1 MPDIKQKQRTPIKN
15 INKKIVYS
23 ERIKDHAVNVK
34 NRTNDFINSN
44 ENSNPTD
51 TATQNI
57 VDTEKIAVAKAGDKF
72 NEEGKKSV
80 IKTKEN
86 FEKAKSNINEI
97 RVRQQEK
104 KESKLLKDKVK
115 KDTNNSSSSII
126 KQKNIKGI
134 KQKDAKAIKGANQTT
149 KLTKKQIK
157 NTEYIAK
164 KAEQKTKEAIK
175 LSKKAYQISKMA
187 AKRIAQDTRRLV
199 RAIIKVV
206 KASIIA
212 AKAAVTFLIA
222 GGWIAVIVVLILC
235 IMGGAMAL
243 YKANGERN
251 SELGIYNSEAWNS
264 DLVTIAISQLGN
276 KGGQP
281 YWSWY
286 GFNERVAW
294 CACFVSWCANECG
307 YIDKGIIPKFAA
319 CNDGIAWFK
328 AKNQWIESTDIPFTG
343 DLIFFDWNDG
353 GQDDSS
359 DHVGIVEYYDIEK
372 NIVHTIEG
380 NSSDEC
386 KQREY
391 SKDDNQIMGYGR
403 PAF

>member
-34 NRTNDFINSN
+34 NRTNNFINSN
-44 ENSNPTD
+44 EDSNPTD

-86 FEKAKSNINEI
+86 FEKAKSSINEI

-115 KDTNNSSSSII
+115 KDSNNTSSSII

-134 KQKDAKAIKGANQTT
+134 KQKKAKAKKWEKQKT

-164 KAEQKTKEAIK
+164 KTEQKTKEAIK
-175 LSKKAYQISKMA
+175 LSKKAYQISKA
-187 AKRIAQDTRRLV
+187 TAKRIAQDTRRLV

-222 GGWIAVIVVLILC
+222 GGWIAVIVVLIVC

-251 SELGIYNSEAWNS
+251 SELGIYNSDAWNS

-294 CACFVSWCANECG
+294 CACFVSWCANQCG
-307 YIDKGIIPKFAA
+307 YIDKGIIPKFSA

-328 AKNQWIESTDIPFTG
+328 EKKQWIEPTDIPLVG

-353 GQDDSS
+353 GQDGSS

>member
-15 INKKIVYS
+15 INKKVVYA

-34 NRTNDFINSN
+34 NRTDDFVSPN
-44 ENSNPTD
+44 EENNPTD
-51 TATQNI
+51 KATQNI
-57 VDTEKIAVAKAGDKF
+57 VDTRKIATAKAGDKF

-86 FEKAKSNINEI
+86 FEKAKNNINEI
-97 RVRQQEK
+97 RVRQKAKQE
-104 KESKLLKDKVK
+104 EKLIKDKVK
-115 KDTNNSSSSII
+115 KDSNNTSTSIIKKKNIKAI
-126 KQKNIKGI
+126 KQKNS
-134 KQKDAKAIKGANQTT
+134 KAIKGANKTT
-149 KLTKKQIK
+149 ALTNKQIK
-157 NTEYIAK
+157 STKYVAK
-164 KAEQKTKEAIK
+164 KTEQKAKEAVK
-175 LSKKAYQISKMA
+175 LSKKAYQISKA
-187 AKRIAQDTRRLV
+187 TAKRVAQDTKKLIK
-199 RAIIKVV
+199 AIIKVV
-206 KASIIA
+206 RTTLIA
-212 AKAAVTFLIA
+212 AKAALTLLIA
-222 GGWIAVIVVLILC
+222 GGWIAVIVILIVC

-243 YKANGERN
+243 YKANGEKN
-251 SELGIYNSEAWNS
+251 SELGIYNEASWNS
-264 DLVTIAISQLGN
+264 DIVSTAISQLGN
-276 KGGQP
+276 KGGKP

-294 CACFVSWCANECG
+294 CACYVSWCANECG
-307 YIDKGIIPKFAA
+307 YIEKGIIPKFSA

-328 AKNQWIESTDIPFTG
+328 EKEQWIEPTDIPITG

-353 GQDDSS
+353 GQDGSS

-403 PAF
+403 PLY

>member
-15 INKKIVYS
+15 INKKIVYA

-34 NRTNDFINSN
+34 NRTNDFINQN
-44 ENSNPTD
+44 EDYNPTD
-51 TATQNI
+51 KATQNI
-57 VDTEKIAVAKAGDKF
+57 VNTEKIAVAKAGDKL

-97 RVRQQEK
+97 RVRQKAK
-104 KESKLLKDKVK
+104 KEETLLKNKIK
-115 KDTNNSSSSII
+115 KDSNNVSSTII
-126 KQKNIKGI
+126 KKKDIKGI
-134 KQKDAKAIKGANQTT
+134 KQKNAKIIKGADKTS
-149 KLTKKQIK
+149 KLTNKQIK
-157 NTEYIAK
+157 NTKYVAK

-175 LSKKAYQISKMA
+175 LSKKAYQISKA
-187 AKRIAQDTRRLV
+187 TAKKIAQDTRRLV
-199 RAIIKVV
+199 KAIIKVV
-206 KASIIA
+206 KASLIA
-212 AKAAVTFLIA
+212 AKAAFTLLIA
-222 GGWIAVIVVLILC
+222 GGWISVIVILIVC

-251 SELGIYNSEAWNS
+251 SELGIYNEDAWNNDMVS
-264 DLVTIAISQLGN
+264 VAISQLGN

-286 GFNERVAW
+286 GFESRVEW
-294 CACFVSWCANECG
+294 CACFVSWVANECG
-307 YIDKGIIPKFAA
+307 KIDNGTMPKFSA

-328 AKNQWIESTDIPFTG
+328 QKEQWIEPTDIPITG
-343 DLIFFDWNDG
+343 DIIFFDWSKDG
-353 GQDDSS
+353 IDGSS

-372 NIVHTIEG
+372 NIVHTVEG
-380 NSSDEC
+380 NSNDEC

-403 PAF
+403 PLF

>member
-1 MPDIKQKQRTPIKN
+1 MPDIKQKQRTPVKN
-15 INKKIVYS
+15 INKSIVYT

-34 NRTNDFINSN
+34 NRTNDFTNSN
-44 ENSNPTD
+44 QEDNPTNNV
-51 TATQNI
+51 TQNI
-57 VDTEKIAVAKAGDKF
+57 VDTSKITSGKAINKF

-86 FEKAKSNINEI
+86 FESAKSKINEI
-97 RVRQQEK
+97 RVRQGEK
-104 KESKLLKDKVK
+104 KEEKLLKDKIK
-115 KDTNNSSSSII
+115 KTQNTSSNNMI
-126 KQKNIKGI
+126 KTKNIKGI
-134 KQKDAKAIKGANQTT
+134 KQKNSKVIKGTNQTS

-157 NTEYIAK
+157 NTKYVVK
-164 KAEQKTKEAIK
+164 KAEQKTKEAVK
-175 LSKKAYQISKMA
+175 LSKKAYQISKLA
-187 AKRIAQDTRRLV
+187 AERIAKDTKRTIK
-199 RAIIKVV
+199 AIIKVV
-206 KASIIA
+206 KATIIA
-212 AKAAVTFLIA
+212 TKAVITFLIA
-222 GGWIAVIVVLILC
+222 GGWISVIAILLFC

-243 YKANGERN
+243 YKANGDKN
-251 SELGIYNSEAWNS
+251 SELGIYNEDAWNS
-264 DLVTIAISQLGN
+264 DIVVVAISQLGN

-286 GFNERVAW
+286 GFESRVEW

-307 YIDKGIIPKFAA
+307 KIDSGIMPKFSA

-328 AKNQWIESTDIPFTG
+328 DKQKWIESTDIPFTG
-343 DLIFFDWNDG
+343 DIIFFDWNDG
-353 GQDDSS
+353 GQDGSS

-380 NSSDEC
+380 NSHDEC

-403 PAF
+403 PDF

>member
-44 ENSNPTD
+44 EDSNPTD

-86 FEKAKSNINEI
+86 FEKVKSNINEI

-115 KDTNNSSSSII
+115 KDTNNTSSSMI

-134 KQKDAKAIKGANQTT
+134 KQKNAKVIKGANQTT

-157 NTEYIAK
+157 NAEYIAK
-164 KAEQKTKEAIK
+164 KTEQKTKEAIK
-175 LSKKAYQISKMA
+175 LSKKAYQISKA
-187 AKRIAQDTRRLV
+187 TAKRISQDTRRLV

-222 GGWIAVIVVLILC
+222 GGWIAVIVILIVC

-251 SELGIYNSEAWNS
+251 SELGIYNSDAWNS

-294 CACFVSWCANECG
+294 CACFVSWCANQCG
-307 YIDKGIIPKFAA
+307 YIDKGIIPKFSA

-328 AKNQWIESTDIPFTG
+328 EKKQWIEPTDIPLVG

-353 GQDDSS
+353 GQDGSS

>member
-15 INKKIVYS
+15 INKKVVYS
-23 ERIKDHAVNVK
+23 EKIKEHAVNVK
-34 NRTNDFINSN
+34 NRTNDFVNSN
-44 ENSNPTD
+44 EDNNPTD
-51 TATQNI
+51 KATQNI

-86 FEKAKSNINEI
+86 FEKVKNNINEI

-115 KDTNNSSSSII
+115 KDANNTSSSII

-134 KQKDAKAIKGANQTT
+134 KQKNAKAIKGANQTT

-164 KAEQKTKEAIK
+164 KTEQKTKEAIK
-175 LSKKAYQISKMA
+175 LSKKAYQISKA
-187 AKRIAQDTRRLV
+187 TAKRIAQDTRRLV

-222 GGWIAVIVVLILC
+222 GGWIAVIVVLIVC

-251 SELGIYNSEAWNS
+251 SELGIYNSDAWNS

-294 CACFVSWCANECG
+294 CACFVSWCANQCG
-307 YIDKGIIPKFAA
+307 YIDKGIIPKFSA

-328 AKNQWIESTDIPFTG
+328 EKKQWIEPTDIPLVG

-353 GQDDSS
+353 GQDGSS

-403 PAF
+403 PTF

>member
-34 NRTNDFINSN
+34 NRTNDFINSS
-44 ENSNPTD
+44 EDSNPTD
-51 TATQNI
+51 KATQNI
-57 VDTEKIAVAKAGDKF
+57 VDTEKIAVAKVGDKF
-72 NEEGKKSV
+72 NEEGKKSI

-115 KDTNNSSSSII
+115 KDTNNTSRSII

-134 KQKDAKAIKGANQTT
+134 KQKNAKSIKGTNQTT

-164 KAEQKTKEAIK
+164 KTEQKTKEAIK

-206 KASIIA
+206 KTSIIA

-222 GGWIAVIVVLILC
+222 GGWIAVIVVLIVC

-307 YIDKGIIPKFAA
+307 YIDKGIIPKFSA

-328 AKNQWIESTDIPFTG
+328 EKKQWIESTDIPLTG

-353 GQDDSS
+353 GQDGSS